1 MGLLNHLYITFH
13 TNSSCNFLCD
23 DEEYFTY
30 AQLLESIGRIRHYIR
45 MHIDDAQTTVGLLA
59 GTDIN
64 TYAAIFALWFEGKAY
79 VPLLPTAPED
89 RNQTVVKEA
98 KLTHILSSRDFSQSL
113 QAEIVN
119 TSDLRNDVIIDAPI
133 DEMES
138 RIAYILFTSGTTGVP
153 KGVQITIGN
162 LTAFIDAMIDLGHII
177 YNTDHVLQM
186 FELTFDFSVVSYLL
200 PSYGGACIY
209 TIPEGEVKFNYA
221 LDLLEEHHMTV
232 LFLVPSVITYLQ
244 PYFPD
249 INEPATRLCSFC
261 GEALT
266 LSLANRWQQ
275 CIPNARI
282 INFYGPTEDTVF
294 CSYYDVTPKKQ
305 KNLNGV
311 VSVGKAM
318 KNGEMIV
325 LNEEGEVAKVGER
338 GELCLCGPQLSPGYW
353 ENPQRNEESFFLY
366 EGKRFYRTGD
376 LCFMDKDGDVMY
388 VGRIDFQA
396 KIQGFRVELSEIE
409 HYAYKFL
416 GTKYMLLCV
425 AFNNK
430 LGNTEIGLAIEGEDF
445 NIQPVLEYIGSKLPP
460 YEVPTKVMFFPH
472 FPLNNNG
479 KLDRKKIA
487 NYFEQKY
494 G

>member
-1 MGLLNHLYITFH
+1 MGLLNHLYTTFQN
-13 TNSSCNFLCD
+13 NSSRPFLCD
-23 DEEYFTY
+23 DEEYYTY
-30 AQLLESIGRIRHYIR
+30 AQLLKSIGRIREYIR
-45 MHIDDAQTTVGLLA
+45 SNIAKDQITVGLLA
-59 GTDIN
+59 GTDLN

-89 RNQTVVKEA
+89 RNQTVIKEA
-98 KLTHILSSRDFSQSL
+98 RLSHVLSSREFEQPL
-113 QAEIVN
+113 KATIVN
-119 TSDLRNDVIIDAPI
+119 TSNLDAEIDSAEPVNEDLN
-133 DEMES
+133 

-162 LTAFIDAMIDLGHII
+162 LSAFIEAMIDLGHEI

-221 LDLLEEHHMTV
+221 LDLLEEHHLTV

-244 PYFPD
+244 MYFDD

-266 LSLANRWQQ
+266 LGITNRWQK

-294 CSYYDVTPKKQ
+294 CSYYDVNEHNQ
-305 KNLNGV
+305 KNLNDV
-311 VSVGKAM
+311 ISVGKAM
-318 KNGEMIV
+318 KNGDMFI
-325 LNEEGEVAKVGER
+325 LNEIKEEAKPEER
-338 GELCLCGPQLSPGYW
+338 GELCLAGPQLSPGYW
-353 ENPQRNEESFFLY
+353 NNPEKNAESFF
-366 EGKRFYRTGD
+366 EHNGKRFYKTGD
-376 LCFMDKDGDVMY
+376 LCYMDTDGDIMY
-388 VGRIDFQA
+388 VGRMDFQA

-409 HYAYKFL
+409 HYATEFF
-416 GTKYMLLCV
+416 GTEHHSLCV
-425 AFNNK
+425 AFTNK
-430 LGNTEIGLAIEGEDF
+430 IGNTEIGMAVEGKEFDTTSA
-445 NIQPVLEYIGSKLPP
+445 LEYIKSKLPP
-460 YEVPTKVMFFPH
+460 YEVPTRVLFFEH
-472 FPLNNNG
+472 FPLNANG

-487 NYFEQKY
+487 ETFSL
-494 G
+494 